1 MEGLQINEKE
11 FKTSINS
18 FDLVNFIKVASNNL
32 GQEEET
38 ADFVSVD

>member
-11 FKTSINS
+11 FKTIINR

-32 GQEEET
+32 GWEEET